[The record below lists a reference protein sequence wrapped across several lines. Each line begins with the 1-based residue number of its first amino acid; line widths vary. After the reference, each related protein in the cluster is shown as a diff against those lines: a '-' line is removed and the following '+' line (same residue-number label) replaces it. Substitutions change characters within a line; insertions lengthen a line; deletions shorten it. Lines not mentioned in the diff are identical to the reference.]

1 MTHPKSPPVEERL
14 LATGQKAKKPEE
26 LIEWMRARQIGF
38 TLHHHPPLRTV
49 EEADRLRGD
58 LGGTYV
64 KNLFLRDRKKNFF
77 LLICLSSRVIDL
89 QWLRR
94 QWACPRLSFASPEA
108 LWTHL
113 GVRPGSV
120 SPLALINA
128 GSKALTFYADE
139 ALLRGELTN
148 LHPLSNEMTAQLSP
162 SAWVKAVRE
171 WGFSP
176 RWIQFDENVRE
187 KDETH
192 E

>member
-1 MTHPKSPPVEERL
+1 MAHPENPPLEEPL
-14 LATGQKAKKPEE
+14 LATGQKAKKPKQ
-26 LIEWMRARQIGF
+26 LIDWMRARQVDYK
-38 TLHHHPPLRTV
+38 LHHHPPLRTV
-49 EEADRLRGD
+49 EEAERLRGD

-94 QWACPRLSFASPEA
+94 RWGCPRLSFASREA
-108 LWTHL
+108 LWSHL

-128 GSKALTFYADE
+128 EPKALTFYADE

-162 SAWVKAVRE
+162 DAWVSAVTG
-171 WGFSP
+171 WGFTP
-176 RWIQFDENVRE
+176 RWIQFDENVLK